1 MKKTNNSSKH
11 HSFIVKLLLKR
22 QFWIFIIFLSIA
34 FFIYRRALGGFFQG
48 DEWFYFTQFLPLTHM
63 QGGLLSALAK
73 SLLAIDE
80 ISGGGHLTP
89 LYTLIWYF
97 HNKFFGLHFFPYIT
111 LSIFFHAFNGFLL
124 FHIVK
129 KLTKN
134 EVVSFLSGFFFI
146 FSYQNFQAVTWVM
159 AYVPTV
165 YAVFFT
171 LVSFLCLLY
180 ALEFPKKAKIYTYI
194 SIIFFIFALL
204 TKETSIVLFLIFPVT
219 VLLFDKKLFRKFG
232 SIYTLLFILYGAF
245 RFGIPLFQKS
255 STLTQF
261 SEVYTLPLF
270 IFRIITYPL
279 KVLVG
284 IFFPHEFLLKVAEV
298 LTPFAYPFYGAEKAV
313 RGTSFL
319 MFTQSAGS
327 DLLTYPLSI
336 VLVVTILFFFFLVRT
351 YQNIRKLFIV
361 GFLMIVSS
369 AFPLLLIAIYAPAWG
384 YVTFID
390 SRHLYFPSIGA
401 SMIFSGILFT
411 VYQKREKIPG
421 ISQNVVLFLLASILI
436 FWIGIQYTY
445 LQIQLGKEELMGQQR
460 KTVLDGIL
468 SSVPQLS
475 QKAYFLVESNTGYY
489 GYAPMP
495 PFQTHL
501 SQVLSVQYY
510 QRNQLPAVFVQD
522 YSLVNKGL
530 GAEGILHHGNREFGY
545 FINQSTFF
553 TRLLDRKVDSRNIY
567 GFRWDGALNSLTDAT
582 KETRGKYEDLQSK
595 LRNYSNWKKIIWKD
609 ANFQLTIPS
618 DATLIIEPAIQPNI
632 IKQASIYTPSQNY
645 QITLW
650 KKTLNIGIFED
661 VSYMLN
667 SNGETIGENFYYR
680 DVVMSN
686 GDKSITKVASKGD
699 SMDYFIPIIIPDT
712 IVEVRVVGRISEI
725 HKSDELAET
734 IISLMRTLE

>member
-1 MKKTNNSSKH
+1 MKKINNSSKNH
-11 HSFIVKLLLKR
+11 GFILNLLLKR
-22 QFWIFIIFLSIA
+22 PFWIFIIFLSIA
-34 FFIYRRALGGFFQG
+34 FFIYRKALGGYFQG
-48 DEWFYFTQFLPLTHM
+48 DEWFYFTQFLPLTHT

-73 SLLAIDE
+73 SLFAADE

-97 HNKFFGLHFFPYIT
+97 HNKFFGLHFFPYIA
-111 LSIFFHAFNGFLL
+111 LSIVLHAFNGFLL

-134 EVVSFLSGFFFI
+134 ETISFLSGFFFI
-146 FSYQNFQAVTWVM
+146 FSYQNFQAVTWIM

-171 LVSFLCLLY
+171 LISFLCLLY
-180 ALEFPKKAKIYTYI
+180 ALEISKQTKIYTYL

-204 TKETSIVLFLIFPVT
+204 TKETSIVLFLIFPVI
-219 VLLFDKKLFRKFG
+219 VLFFGKKLFRKFG
-232 SIYTLLFILYGAF
+232 YIYLSLFILYGTF

-255 STLTQF
+255 SALTQF

-313 RGTSFL
+313 RGTNFL

-327 DLLTYPLSI
+327 DLLTYPLS
-336 VLVVTILFFFFLVRT
+336 VMLLVTILFFFSLVRT
-351 YQNIRKLFIV
+351 YRNFRKLFIV
-361 GFLMIVSS
+361 GFLIIVFS

-390 SRHLYFPSIGA
+390 SRHLYFPSVGA

-411 VYQKREKIPG
+411 VYQKKEKIPG
-421 ISQNVVLFLLASILI
+421 ISQNVVLFFLAFVLI
-436 FWIGIQYTY
+436 FWTGIQYTY
-445 LQIQLGKEELMGQQR
+445 LQKQLAKEELMGQQR
-460 KTVLDGIL
+460 KTVLNGIL

-475 QKAYFLVESNTGYY
+475 QKAFFLVESNTGYY
-489 GYAPMP
+489 GFAPMP

-510 QRNQLPAVFVQD
+510 QKGQLPAVFVQD

-530 GAEGILHHGNREFGY
+530 VTEGILQHGKREFGY

-567 GFRWDGALNSLTDAT
+567 GFRWDGTRNSLADVTG
-582 KETRGKYEDLQSK
+582 EIRGKYENLQAK
-595 LRNYSNWKKIIWKD
+595 LRNFVNWKKITWID
-609 ANFQLTIPS
+609 ANFQFNIPS

-632 IKQASIYTPSQNY
+632 IKQATIYTPSQNY

-667 SNGETIGENFYYR
+667 SDGETIGDNFYYR
-680 DVVMSN
+680 DVMMLN
-686 GDKSITKVASKGD
+686 GDKVITKIALKGS

-712 IVEVRVVGRISEI
+712 IVQVRVIGRTSEL
-725 HKSDELAET
+725 HKTDELAET
-734 IISLMRTLE
+734 IISLMRTLK